1 MGQAAPLDE
10 QARHRAEL
18 RRSHALRDG
27 MLIGAATQGV
37 GSILSGI
44 AAWLGR
50 SGEAKDPPSRPRS
63 SAG

>member
-1 MGQAAPLDE
+1 MGQAAPPDD
-10 QARHRAEL
+10 QSRFRDEL

-27 MLIGAATQGV
+27 MIAGALGQGVAATFAG
-37 GSILSGI
+37 L

-50 SGEAKDPPSRPRS
+50 HGEAKHPPSRPRS

>member
-1 MGQAAPLDE
+1 MGQATPPDE
-10 QARHRAEL
+10 QERFREEL

-27 MLIGAATQGV
+27 MLVGAATQGV

-50 SGEAKDPPSRPRS
+50 AGGAKHPPSRPRS